1 MINYNLSEKDI
12 VNVKINSIKWI
23 QLDVKSIIVL

>member
-12 VNVKINSIKWI
+12 VNVKINNIKWI